1 MLGPSLD
8 CPFDGH
14 KPLGEGFAMIT
25 CGAREMDRFEEE
37 VDGLKV
43 GGQAIAKAI
52 RNEKMR
58 REAEKKKAKRAAE
71 AAATMERA

>member
-1 MLGPSLD
+1 M
-8 CPFDGH
+8 
-14 KPLGEGFAMIT
+14 
-25 CGAREMDRFEEE
+25 
-37 VDGLKV
+37 DGLKV

-52 RNEKMR
+52 RHEKMR

>member
-1 MLGPSLD
+1 MVLNKLSSLSS
-8 CPFDGH
+8 H
-14 KPLGEGFAMIT
+14 
-25 CGAREMDRFEEE
+25 RFEEE

-52 RNEKMR
+52 RHEKMR